1 MSTILS
7 THTKTDPDELMAMI
21 LLEEIYHRPFLNS
34 ESPDL
39 YSEDETIGCEVTRAY
54 PPEYERYNGKLL
66 SDLLSDERK
75 GIVRDIIPTISLNA
89 NISKAMARIQE
100 RVVDKMHKLYVYKNY
115 PMKCLYV
122 KTLIW
127 SFDFELHTLPNMF
140 DSLREQIISK
150 CQESYGSE
158 YKEYH
163 VLFIECADMFIV
175 WDWIN
180 NSLTLRSDIFDRYK
194 ECCPMAFHLIDNEM
208 NNGISA
214 VNNTPF
220 KEISKLLNKGE

>member
-1 MSTILS
+1 MNTVLPA
-7 THTKTDPDELMAMI
+7 HTKTDADELMAMI
-21 LLEEIYHRPFLNS
+21 LLEEIYHKPFLKS

-54 PPEYERYNGKLL
+54 LPEYERYNGKLL
-66 SDLLSDERK
+66 SDERK
-75 GIVRDIIPTISLNA
+75 GVVRDITQITSFNA
-89 NISKAMARIQE
+89 DINKVMVRIQE
-100 RVVDKMHKLYVYKNY
+100 RTVDKMHKLYVYKDY

-127 SFDFELHTLPNMF
+127 SFYFELHALPNMF

-150 CQESYGSE
+150 CRELYDSE

-163 VLFIECADMFIV
+163 VLFVECADMFIV

-180 NSLTLRSDIFDRYK
+180 NSLILRPDIFDRYK
-194 ECCPMAFHLIDNEM
+194 ECCPMVFHLIDNEIS
-208 NNGISA
+208 NNISA

-220 KEISKLLNKGE
+220 KEVSRLFSKGE